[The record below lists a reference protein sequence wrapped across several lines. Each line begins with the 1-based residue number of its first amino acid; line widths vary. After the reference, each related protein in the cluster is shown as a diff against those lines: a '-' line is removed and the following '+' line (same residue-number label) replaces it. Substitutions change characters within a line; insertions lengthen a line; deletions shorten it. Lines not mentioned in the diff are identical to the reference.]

1 MTTLHVN
8 GKWLAQRLTG
18 TQRYAGEIVRA
29 MLGEDSVD
37 LVVHVPAGAT
47 VPDWMTHPR
56 VTVRT
61 APVKGVVFEQ
71 IYLPAVTAGRLLLNF
86 AGPAPL
92 LKRRQLVTMHDA
104 TPFRH
109 PRTFRRA
116 FVWFYYVSY
125 FLLGRLADRLV
136 TVSHFSA
143 TELDDVLGIPAER
156 FTVAG
161 CAADTLVGIAPSR
174 PELAGLTE
182 PFYLVVGTM
191 ARHKNLATPVTAVA
205 ESGRTVVVVGA
216 SGSQQV
222 FSDAA
227 PLHGRAVIAGR
238 LSDAELSWLYRNA
251 AALVFPSK
259 YEGFGLPPLEAQ
271 SLGCPV
277 LSSTAASLP
286 EIAGAGAVYF
296 DPDDPETLLAALD
309 RLESDPALVADLRT
323 LGRENAAR
331 YRWQTSARTVLDTV
345 GAPQPAQPSS
355 L

>member
-18 TQRYAGEIVRA
+18 TQRYAGEIVHAILR
-29 MLGEDSVD
+29 EDSVD

-47 VPDWMTHPR
+47 VPEWLTHPR
-56 VTVRT
+56 ATIRI

-71 IYLPAVTAGRLLLNF
+71 LYLPVVTAGRLLLNF

-92 LKRRQLVTMHDA
+92 LKKRQLVTMHDA

-109 PRTFRRA
+109 PHTFRRA

-125 FLLGRLADRLV
+125 FLLGRRADRLV

-143 TELDDVLGIPAER
+143 AELDDVLGIPAER

-161 CAADTLVGIAPSR
+161 CAADALVGITPAR
-174 PELAGLTE
+174 PDLDGLTG
-182 PFYLVVGTM
+182 PFYLMVGTM
-191 ARHKNLATPVTAVA
+191 ARHKNLTAPVTAVA

-216 SGSQQV
+216 SGNQQV

-227 PLHGRAVIAGR
+227 PLNGRAVIAGR

-277 LSSTAASLP
+277 LSSAAASLP
-286 EIAGAGAVYF
+286 EVAGAGAVYF
-296 DPDDPETLLAALD
+296 DPDDPQTLLAALD
-309 RLESDPALVADLRT
+309 RLESDPALVAELRR
-323 LGRENAAR
+323 LGSENASR
-331 YRWQTSARTVLDTV
+331 YRWQSSARAVLDTL
-345 GAPQPAQPSS
+345 GAAQPSS

>member
-1 MTTLHVN
+1 MHVN
-8 GKWLAQRLTG
+8 GKWLAQRVTG

-29 MLGEDSVD
+29 LVESDTVD
-37 LVVHVPAGAT
+37 ITVHVPAGAPT
-47 VPDWMTHPR
+47 LAWMKHPR
-56 VTVRT
+56 VDIRI

-71 IYLPAVTAGRLLLNF
+71 LYLPVVTAGKFLLNF

-109 PRTFRRA
+109 PQTFRRA
-116 FVWFYYVSY
+116 FVWFYYLSY

-143 TELDDVLGIPAER
+143 RELDDVLGIPAER
-156 FTVAG
+156 FVVAG
-161 CAADTLVGIAPSR
+161 CAADTLT
-174 PELAGLTE
+174 GLTPTRPALGE
-182 PFYLVVGTM
+182 LTDQFYLVVGTL
-191 ARHKNLATPVTAVA
+191 AQHKNLTGPVTAVA

-216 SGSQQV
+216 SGDQQV

-227 PLHGRAVIAGR
+227 PLTGRAVVAGR
-238 LSDAELSWLYRNA
+238 LSDAELAWLYRNA

-277 LSSTAASLP
+277 VSSTAASLP
-286 EIAGAGAVYF
+286 EIIGDGALFF
-296 DPDDPETLLAALD
+296 DPDDPAALLNALD
-309 RLESDPALVADLRT
+309 RLESETGLADELRR
-323 LGRENAAR
+323 LGQANARR
-331 YRWQTSARTVLDTV
+331 YSWQASAQTVLQSV
-345 GAPQPAQPSS
+345 RPKAIQPSS